1 MSSGQSSAAPADRPL
16 GRLAVL
22 GLGLMGGS
30 LARGVSSLE
39 LADRVTGW
47 SPRSTERDAAL
58 TTRAV
63 TLAAADWREAV
74 ADADVV
80 ILAIPLDPAVELL
93 GALGQATP
101 KRATLTDVVSLK
113 APLEAAAR
121 RAGLA
126 ERWVGCHPMTGGE
139 SSGFWASRADLYQG
153 ARVWTVPGGASTEH
167 LRRVERL
174 WRGLGAETDVIDADD
189 HDRLMALASH
199 LPQLVSNALAGV
211 LGEKEIDAD
220 ELGPG
225 GRDMT
230 RLAASS
236 PDVWL
241 DLLARSSPE
250 LVDGLRA
257 MGGELTRMADLVE
270 TLDLAA
276 LEALMRRTRIWV
288 ERSEGE
294 ER

>member
-1 MSSGQSSAAPADRPL
+1 MSSVRSPAESAARPL
-16 GRLAVL
+16 GRLTVL

-58 TTRAV
+58 TAGAV
-63 TLAAADWREAV
+63 SLAAADWREAV
-74 ADADVV
+74 AEADVV
-80 ILAIPLDPAVELL
+80 VLAVPLGPAVDLLKEL
-93 GALGQATP
+93 GDAAP
-101 KRATLTDVVSLK
+101 ERATLTDVVSLK
-113 APLEAAAR
+113 APLEEVAREAGVAA
-121 RAGLA
+121 
-126 ERWVGCHPMTGGE
+126 RWVGSHPMTGGA
-139 SSGFWASRADLYQG
+139 SSGFWASRADLFEG
-153 ARVWTVPGGASTEH
+153 ARVWTVPGDASPEH
-167 LRRVERL
+167 RRRVEHL
-174 WRGLGAETDVIDADD
+174 WKGLGAETRLIAAAE

-211 LGEKEIDAD
+211 LD
-220 ELGPG
+220 ENEVGAGVLGPG

-241 DLLARSSPE
+241 DLLARSSPD
-250 LVDGLRA
+250 LVAGLRA
-257 MGGELTRMADLVE
+257 VSRELGRAADLVE
-270 TLDLAA
+270 SLDLAG
-276 LEALMRRTRIWV
+276 LEALMRRTRKW
-288 ERSEGE
+288 SE

>member
-1 MSSGQSSAAPADRPL
+1 MSSAQSPAAPADRPL

-58 TTRAV
+58 TARAV

-80 ILAIPLDPAVELL
+80 VLAIPLDPAVELL
-93 GALGQATP
+93 DALGEATP

-126 ERWVGCHPMTGGE
+126 DRWVGCHPMTGGE
-139 SSGFWASRADLYQG
+139 SSGFWASRADLYRG
-153 ARVWTVPGGASTEH
+153 ARVWTVPGGASAEH

-174 WRGLGAETDVIDADD
+174 WRGLGAETDVIDADE

-211 LGEKEIDAD
+211 LGEKEIDVD

-257 MGGELTRMADLVE
+257 MGRELTRMADLVE

-276 LEALMRRTRIWV
+276 LQALMRRTRIWA